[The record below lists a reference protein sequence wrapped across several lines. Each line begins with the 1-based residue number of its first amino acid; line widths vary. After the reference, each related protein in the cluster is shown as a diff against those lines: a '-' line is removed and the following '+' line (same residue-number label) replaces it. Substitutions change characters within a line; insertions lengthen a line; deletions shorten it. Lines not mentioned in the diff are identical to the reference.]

1 MPDGYAMV
9 GDDDDLLFGDD
20 DDGESGIVP
29 AKDQFPV
36 DYLDPWVILVVDDDE
51 QIHTMTKL
59 LLKKFLFQGRGAE
72 LLMAYS
78 AASAT
83 EILLSRPDIAVIL
96 LDVVMES
103 EDAGLRLVPV
113 IRNEMGNKR
122 VRIVLRTGQPGQAPE
137 RDVILNYDINDYK
150 SKTELTAQKL
160 FTTMVASL
168 RSYQD
173 IVAIERNRIGLEKI
187 LNASSSLFDKR
198 SMHEFVEGAIIQL
211 EALLRGKEGS
221 VLCCQAKDSGASS
234 DDDIIILA
242 ATRSFAAHIGQPLR
256 QCLPTEICSDIEQ
269 AFHTQTN
276 IFAPDRCILVFRT
289 HDHGANVFFLRRPEP
304 FTADER
310 TLLEVFCSKVA
321 IGFDNVCLYE
331 DLNALNNTLE
341 QQVAE
346 RSLEA
351 KEKSRLLEATLA
363 SMSDG
368 LAAFDESGNLVVH
381 NRRALELLGLPE
393 NFHQPSTRYED
404 LEARLGVMARVRPAT
419 PASEGAP
426 EEIEF
431 SDGRI
436 VQLRRTLMAGGGHV
450 YVCLDIT
457 EERQRQRELIT
468 ARSQAE
474 AANRAKSQFLATMSH
489 EIRTP
494 MTGVQGMLDLLQ
506 HTQLDEEQQELVS
519 VVRESASS
527 LLTIINDILDFSK
540 IEAGKM
546 LLEHAPVSIAALI
559 ESTVE
564 ILATSAF
571 KKGLSLISVVDPA
584 IPDWLSGDAVRL
596 RQILFNL
603 VGNAVK
609 FTEAGSVVVRAEMI
623 ERLDGRVRLRL
634 SVADSGIGISP
645 ESKIKLFRPFSQAD
659 ETTTR
664 RFGGTGLGLSICRH
678 LVDLM
683 DGTIDVD
690 SVADQGSTFHVILTL
705 DDGTPCSPT
714 PALPRL
720 DGVVVALD
728 LPEGP
733 EHQAAGLYLT
743 AAGATL
749 AAAGATAA
757 LTVIDGEKATAPTG
771 HPTVVIARRD
781 PAGLSADG
789 SITTVLRPMR
799 RAALLRAA
807 VSALGRPEPLA
818 APTPRPIMPAPCP
831 AAGPDKRLILVA
843 EDNPVNRMVI
853 KRLLALLGRNAEIV
867 EDGQQALNAWR
878 SGRYAMV
885 LTDCHMPEMDGFALS
900 RAIRAEESDGRS
912 RTPIIAFTAAATS
925 DEVKLCTDAGMD
937 DFLPKPVDL
946 DRLKAALSR
955 WLDR

>member
-1 MPDGYAMV
+1 
-9 GDDDDLLFGDD
+9 
-20 DDGESGIVP
+20 
-29 AKDQFPV
+29 
-36 DYLDPWVILVVDDDE
+36 
-51 QIHTMTKL
+51 
-59 LLKKFLFQGRGAE
+59 
-72 LLMAYS
+72 
-78 AASAT
+78 
-83 EILLSRPDIAVIL
+83 
-96 LDVVMES
+96 
-103 EDAGLRLVPV
+103 
-113 IRNEMGNKR
+113 
-122 VRIVLRTGQPGQAPE
+122 
-137 RDVILNYDINDYK
+137 
-150 SKTELTAQKL
+150 
-160 FTTMVASL
+160 
-168 RSYQD
+168 
-173 IVAIERNRIGLEKI
+173 
-187 LNASSSLFDKR
+187 
-198 SMHEFVEGAIIQL
+198 
-211 EALLRGKEGS
+211 
-221 VLCCQAKDSGASS
+221 
-234 DDDIIILA
+234 
-242 ATRSFAAHIGQPLR
+242 
-256 QCLPTEICSDIEQ
+256 
-269 AFHTQTN
+269 
-276 IFAPDRCILVFRT
+276 
-289 HDHGANVFFLRRPEP
+289 
-304 FTADER
+304 
-310 TLLEVFCSKVA
+310 
-321 IGFDNVCLYE
+321 
-331 DLNALNNTLE
+331 
-341 QQVAE
+341 
-346 RSLEA
+346 
-351 KEKSRLLEATLA
+351 
-363 SMSDG
+363 MSDG
-368 LAAFDESGNLVVH
+368 LAAFDETGNLVVH

-404 LEARLGVMARVRPAT
+404 LEARLGVMARVRPVTSAG
-419 PASEGAP
+419 EGAP

-457 EERQRQRELIT
+457 EERQRQRELIA

-506 HTQLDEEQQELVS
+506 HTHLDEEQQELVS

-546 LLEHAPVSIAALI
+546 LLEHAPVSISGLI
-559 ESTVE
+559 ESTAE

-571 KKGLSLISVVDPA
+571 KKGLTLISVVDPM
-584 IPDWLSGDAVRL
+584 IPNWLSGDAVRL

-609 FTEAGSVVVRAEMI
+609 FTETGSIVVRAEMI
-623 ERLDGRVRLRL
+623 ERLGGRVRLRL

-690 SVADQGSTFHVILTL
+690 SVANHGSTFHVVLTL
-705 DDGTPCSPT
+705 DDGTADAPI

-720 DGVVVALD
+720 DGVAVAIG
-728 LPEGP
+728 LPDGP
-733 EHQAAGLYLT
+733 EHQAVRLYLT
-743 AAGATL
+743 AAGATMT
-749 AAAGATAA
+749 AAGAKPA
-757 LTVIDGEKATAPTG
+757 LTVIDGEKTAAQAG
-771 HPTVVIARRD
+771 HPTVQLARRD
-781 PAGLSADG
+781 PTGGSTDG
-789 SITTVLRPMR
+789 NGTTVLRPMR

-807 VSALGRPEPLA
+807 VSALGRPEA
-818 APTPRPIMPAPCP
+818 AAAATKRTILPAPCA
-831 AAGPDKRLILVA
+831 AAGPDRRLILVA

-853 KRLLALLGRNAEIV
+853 KRLLTLLGRNAEIV
-867 EDGQQALNAWR
+867 EDGMQALAAWR

-900 RAIRAEESDGRS
+900 RAIRAEEADGRG

-955 WLDR
+955 WLDQ